1 MDQHVYNE
9 YLAILREEIVP
20 ALGCT
25 EPIAIAYA
33 SAKAR
38 SVLGCLPEH
47 ITVKCSGNIIKNV
60 KAVIVPT
67 TGDMK
72 GIETSAVLGAV
83 GGNPDKKLEVLVGV
97 TEEDLALTRELLKK
111 KICSVELIEGVSS
124 LQIIVEMTAGNESS
138 LVEIAFSHTNIV
150 RIEHNGAL
158 LFKKG
163 LSVQNA
169 TETDRSLLNL
179 KDIYTFATTVNLED
193 VADLME
199 RQVDCN
205 LKIAREGLSNK
216 YGANVGSTI
225 LEHYGDDVRNRARAL
240 PAAGSD
246 ARMNGCVLPVM
257 INSGSGN
264 QGMTVSLPV
273 EVYAEE
279 LEVTREKKIRAL
291 VLSNLIGIYQKN
303 ELGKLSAYCGAVS
316 AAVGAGAAIAYLNN
330 ASYEVIEETIVN
342 TLGNVSGIVCDGAK
356 ASCAAKSAAALAAL
370 WARRLTFRALCRT
383 VSPWSFL
390 AFLGASRQLS
400 SASACRSASPNTR
413 TSKASP
419 WGPNRLC
426 SIRAISHRSHPT
438 PNSMVFHSFWGE
450 APLFSL
456 KFSAFFG

>member
-83 GGNPDKKLEVLVGV
+83 GGNPDKKLEVLVDV

-124 LQIIVEMTAGNESS
+124 LQIIVEMTAGDESS

-150 RIEHNGAL
+150 RIEHNGEQI
-158 LFKKG
+158 FKKG

-356 ASCAAKSAAALAAL
+356 ASCAAKIASSVDAAILAYHMASERRGFRSGEGLVKDSAEKTLKSYG
-370 WARRLTFRALCRT
+370 RMGREGMRATDVEILRIM
-383 VSPWSFL
+383 L
-390 AFLGASRQLS
+390 E
-400 SASACRSASPNTR
+400 N
-413 TSKASP
+413 
-419 WGPNRLC
+419 
-426 SIRAISHRSHPT
+426 
-438 PNSMVFHSFWGE
+438 
-450 APLFSL
+450 
-456 KFSAFFG
+456 

>member
-38 SVLGCLPEH
+38 SILGCLPEH

-330 ASYEVIEETIVN
+330 SSYEVIEETIVN

-356 ASCAAKSAAALAAL
+356 ASCAAKIASSVDAAILAYHMASERRGFRSGEGLVKDSAEKTLKSYG
-370 WARRLTFRALCRT
+370 RMGREGMRATDVEILRIM
-383 VSPWSFL
+383 L
-390 AFLGASRQLS
+390 E
-400 SASACRSASPNTR
+400 N
-413 TSKASP
+413 
-419 WGPNRLC
+419 
-426 SIRAISHRSHPT
+426 
-438 PNSMVFHSFWGE
+438 
-450 APLFSL
+450 
-456 KFSAFFG
+456 

>member
-1 MDQHVYNE
+1 MDQHMYNE

-38 SVLGCLPEH
+38 SVLGRLPEH

-83 GGNPDKKLEVLVGV
+83 GGNPDKKLEVLVDV

-124 LQIIVEMTAGNESS
+124 LQIIVEMTAGEDSS

-150 RIEHNGAL
+150 RIEHNGEL

-163 LSVQNA
+163 LTVQNA

-179 KDIYTFATTVNLED
+179 KDIYAFATTVNIED

-216 YGANVGSTI
+216 YGANVGATI
-225 LEHYGDDVRNRARAL
+225 LEHYGDDVRNRARAF

-330 ASYEVIEETIVN
+330 ASYDVIEETIVN

-356 ASCAAKSAAALAAL
+356 ASCAAKIASSVDAAILAYHMASERRGFHNGEGLVKESAEKTLKSYG
-370 WARRLTFRALCRT
+370 RMGREGMRATDVEILRIM
-383 VSPWSFL
+383 L
-390 AFLGASRQLS
+390 E
-400 SASACRSASPNTR
+400 N
-413 TSKASP
+413 
-419 WGPNRLC
+419 
-426 SIRAISHRSHPT
+426 
-438 PNSMVFHSFWGE
+438 
-450 APLFSL
+450 
-456 KFSAFFG
+456 

>member
-1 MDQHVYNE
+1 MDKSGKIYKTYVQT
-9 YLAILREEIVP
+9 LKEELIP
-20 ALGCT
+20 AMGCT

-33 SAKAR
+33 AAKAR
-38 SVLGCLPEH
+38 EVLGCEPDL
-47 ITVKCSGNIIKNV
+47 VKIGVSNNIIKNV

-83 GGNPDKKLEVLVGV
+83 GGNPDKKLEVLVDV

-124 LQIIVEMTAGNESS
+124 LQIIVEMTAGDESS

-150 RIEHNGAL
+150 RIEHNGEQ

-356 ASCAAKSAAALAAL
+356 ASCAAKIASSVDAALL
-370 WARRLTFRALCRT
+370 GYNMYKCHQEFKGGDGIVMKDIETTIKGIGRLGKDGMKET
-383 VSPWSFL
+383 
-390 AFLGASRQLS
+390 
-400 SASACRSASPNTR
+400 NEEII
-413 TSKASP
+413 
-419 WGPNRLC
+419 RLM
-426 SIRAISHRSHPT
+426 I
-438 PNSMVFHSFWGE
+438 E
-450 APLFSL
+450 
-456 KFSAFFG
+456 

>member
-356 ASCAAKSAAALAAL
+356 ASCAAKIASSVDAAILAYHMASECRGFHCGEGL
-370 WARRLTFRALCRT
+370 VKENAEKTLKSYGRMGREGMRATDVEILRIM
-383 VSPWSFL
+383 L
-390 AFLGASRQLS
+390 E
-400 SASACRSASPNTR
+400 N
-413 TSKASP
+413 
-419 WGPNRLC
+419 
-426 SIRAISHRSHPT
+426 
-438 PNSMVFHSFWGE
+438 
-450 APLFSL
+450 
-456 KFSAFFG
+456 

>member
-1 MDQHVYNE
+1 MDQHMYNE

-38 SVLGCLPEH
+38 SVLGRLPEH

-83 GGNPDKKLEVLVGV
+83 GGNPDKKLEVLVDV

-124 LQIIVEMTAGNESS
+124 LQIIVEMTAGADSS

-150 RIEHNGAL
+150 RIEHNGEL

-163 LSVQNA
+163 LTVQNA

-179 KDIYTFATTVNLED
+179 KDIYAFATTVNIED

-216 YGANVGSTI
+216 YGANVGATI
-225 LEHYGDDVRNRARAL
+225 LEHYGDDVRNRARAF

-330 ASYEVIEETIVN
+330 ASYDVIEETIVN

-356 ASCAAKSAAALAAL
+356 ASCAAKIASSVDAAILAYHMASERRGFHNGEGLVKESAEKTLKSYG
-370 WARRLTFRALCRT
+370 RMGREGMRATDVEILRIM
-383 VSPWSFL
+383 L
-390 AFLGASRQLS
+390 E
-400 SASACRSASPNTR
+400 N
-413 TSKASP
+413 
-419 WGPNRLC
+419 
-426 SIRAISHRSHPT
+426 
-438 PNSMVFHSFWGE
+438 
-450 APLFSL
+450 
-456 KFSAFFG
+456 

>member
-225 LEHYGDDVRNRARAL
+225 LEHYGDDVRNRARAF

-356 ASCAAKSAAALAAL
+356 ASCAAKIASSVDAAILAYHMASE
-370 WARRLTFRALCRT
+370 RRGFHCGEGLVKENAEKTLKSYGRMGREGMRATDVEILRIM
-383 VSPWSFL
+383 L
-390 AFLGASRQLS
+390 E
-400 SASACRSASPNTR
+400 N
-413 TSKASP
+413 
-419 WGPNRLC
+419 
-426 SIRAISHRSHPT
+426 
-438 PNSMVFHSFWGE
+438 
-450 APLFSL
+450 
-456 KFSAFFG
+456 

>member
-356 ASCAAKSAAALAAL
+356 ASCAAKIASSVDAAILAYHMASERRGFRSGEGLVKDSAEKTLKSYG
-370 WARRLTFRALCRT
+370 RMGREGMRATDVEILRIM
-383 VSPWSFL
+383 L
-390 AFLGASRQLS
+390 E
-400 SASACRSASPNTR
+400 N
-413 TSKASP
+413 
-419 WGPNRLC
+419 
-426 SIRAISHRSHPT
+426 
-438 PNSMVFHSFWGE
+438 
-450 APLFSL
+450 
-456 KFSAFFG
+456 

>member
-38 SVLGCLPEH
+38 RVLGHLPEH

-124 LQIIVEMTAGNESS
+124 LQIIVEMTAGDESS

-150 RIEHNGAL
+150 RIEHNGEQV
-158 LFKKG
+158 FKKG

-356 ASCAAKSAAALAAL
+356 ASCAAKIASSVDAAILAYHMASERRGFRSGEGLVKDSAEKTLKSYG
-370 WARRLTFRALCRT
+370 RMGREGMRATDVEILRIM
-383 VSPWSFL
+383 L
-390 AFLGASRQLS
+390 E
-400 SASACRSASPNTR
+400 N
-413 TSKASP
+413 
-419 WGPNRLC
+419 
-426 SIRAISHRSHPT
+426 
-438 PNSMVFHSFWGE
+438 
-450 APLFSL
+450 
-456 KFSAFFG
+456 

>member
-1 MDQHVYNE
+1 MDQHMYNE

-83 GGNPDKKLEVLVGV
+83 GGNPDKKLEVLVDV

-124 LQIIVEMTAGNESS
+124 LQIIVEMTAGEDSS

-279 LEVTREKKIRAL
+279 LEVSREKKIRAL

-330 ASYEVIEETIVN
+330 ASYDVIEETIVN

-356 ASCAAKSAAALAAL
+356 ASCAAKIASSVDAAILAYHMASERRGFHNGEGLVKESAEKTLKSYG
-370 WARRLTFRALCRT
+370 RMGREGMRATDVEILRIM
-383 VSPWSFL
+383 L
-390 AFLGASRQLS
+390 E
-400 SASACRSASPNTR
+400 N
-413 TSKASP
+413 
-419 WGPNRLC
+419 
-426 SIRAISHRSHPT
+426 
-438 PNSMVFHSFWGE
+438 
-450 APLFSL
+450 
-456 KFSAFFG
+456 

>member
-356 ASCAAKSAAALAAL
+356 ASCAAKIASSVDAAILAYHMASE
-370 WARRLTFRALCRT
+370 RRGFHCGEGLVKENAEKTLKSYGRMGREGMRATDVEILRIM
-383 VSPWSFL
+383 L
-390 AFLGASRQLS
+390 E
-400 SASACRSASPNTR
+400 N
-413 TSKASP
+413 
-419 WGPNRLC
+419 
-426 SIRAISHRSHPT
+426 
-438 PNSMVFHSFWGE
+438 
-450 APLFSL
+450 
-456 KFSAFFG
+456 

>member
-1 MDQHVYNE
+1 MDQHIYDE

-33 SAKAR
+33 AAKAR
-38 SVLGCLPEH
+38 SVLGALPEH
-47 ITVKCSGNIIKNV
+47 IHVSCSGNIIKNV

-67 TGDMK
+67 TGNMK

-83 GGNPDKKLEVLVGV
+83 GGDPDKKLEALTDV
-97 TEEDLALTRELLKK
+97 TPEDLALTRELLRK
-111 KICSVELIEGVSS
+111 KICTVSLLEGVSN
-124 LQIIVEMTAGNESS
+124 LQIIVEMTAGNDSS

-150 RIEHNGAL
+150 RIEHNGEVIL
-158 LFKKG
+158 QKG
-163 LSVQNA
+163 MSVQSA

-179 KDIYTFATTVNLED
+179 RDIYDFANCVEINQ
-193 VADLME
+193 VAKLME
-199 RQVDCN
+199 DQVSCN
-205 LKIAREGLSNK
+205 MAIAQEGLSNK

-225 LEHYGDDVRNRARAL
+225 LEHYGNDVRNMARAL

-273 EVYAEE
+273 QVFADA
-279 LEVTREKKIRAL
+279 LCVSREKKIRAL
-291 VLSNLIGIYQKN
+291 VLSNLIAIYQKN

-330 ASYEVIEETIVN
+330 AGFDVIEETIVN

-356 ASCAAKSAAALAAL
+356 ASCAAKIASSVDAAILAYHMASE
-370 WARRLTFRALCRT
+370 RR
-383 VSPWSFL
+383 
-390 AFLGASRQLS
+390 G
-400 SASACRSASPNTR
+400 
-413 TSKASP
+413 
-419 WGPNRLC
+419 
-426 SIRAISHRSHPT
+426 
-438 PNSMVFHSFWGE
+438 FHSGE
-450 APLFSL
+450 GLVKEDAEKTL
-456 KFSAFFG
+456 KSYGRMGREGMRATDIEILRIMLEN